1 MATAWPMERWAVSI
15 VSSKSVPDVHL
26 VEERVLQTQAQ
37 PRSLC
42 GVKASLPARTPFQR
56 SGCKRCCKAALKAGL
71 ATVIDING
79 DVLDVRALLDGA
91 PA

>member
-1 MATAWPMERWAVSI
+1 
-15 VSSKSVPDVHL
+15 
-26 VEERVLQTQAQ
+26 
-37 PRSLC
+37 
-42 GVKASLPARTPFQR
+42 VKASLPARTPFQR
-56 SGCKRCCKAALKAGL
+56 SACKRCCMAALEAGL

>member
-1 MATAWPMERWAVSI
+1 M
-15 VSSKSVPDVHL
+15 
-26 VEERVLQTQAQ
+26 
-37 PRSLC
+37 
-42 GVKASLPARTPFQR
+42 
-56 SGCKRCCKAALKAGL
+56 AALEAGL